1 MSPPSA
7 AIADQAANK
16 SATQEPVTETRD
28 VVNFGGNVRFTPR
41 RYYTPQTE
49 SDVLEILDR
58 HSGEQIRVVGSR
70 HAWSQAIVSRD
81 VIVDLHHLKHVEI
94 TETPEGEIWAAVGGG
109 CQIKCLL
116 DELHAR
122 SNATLPTIG
131 LITEQT
137 IAGAI
142 STATHGSGKHSL

>member
-16 SATQEPVTETRD
+16 SATQQPGTATRD

-58 HSGEQIRVVGSR
+58 HAGEQIRVVGSR
-70 HAWSQAIVSRD
+70 HAWSEAIVSPD
-81 VIVDLHHLKHVEI
+81 VIMDLRHLKHVEI
-94 TETPEGEIWAAVGGG
+94 TKTAGGEIPGGEIPGGEISVSVGGG
-109 CQIKCLL
+109 GPVKCP
-116 DELHAR
+116 LHA
-122 SNATLPTIG
+122 LPAPSQYT
-131 LITEQT
+131 
-137 IAGAI
+137 
-142 STATHGSGKHSL
+142 